1 MGMDEERWK
10 KWESPFRQP
19 VSRRALVRGAA
30 LTSAALRLGGFGLSA
45 RAAQAEPGPAP
56 LTGTAPVLVR
66 NAALVITMD
75 PTLGEG
81 PLGIISNGDVLF
93 RGETLV
99 AAGRGLSAP
108 GATVLDAS
116 GKIVL
121 PGFVDGHTHLVQSI
135 YRGGCA
141 DQDLLGWLTNC
152 KRPVSDAL
160 TPPDVYAAVRLSTLD
175 TISTGVTTVVDWAGA
190 WRPELAREYIRAL
203 ADSGLRFVFA
213 FAQPRQRADGI
224 KRIKEEL
231 IDPNPRA
238 TLQVTGLPGMKN
250 LELLTAMTEVARA
263 LDVMLNVHLLE
274 NIRQR
279 DDGEFR
285 SVQQA
290 GALGPD
296 LLVNHAIH
304 LTDEEIG
311 ILGAHNVRATYNPLS
326 NMRLAS
332 GIMRLPDLHKAGI
345 KVALGLDGGTND
357 TSDMFSNMRAAVGLQ
372 RVQWLRADIFPT
384 VHDVLRMATL
394 GGAEVLDMGE
404 TIGSLTPGKK
414 ADVVILNPSGVNFAP
429 CWDWVSQI
437 VFNGQPANVEYV
449 FVAGKP
455 LKAAGQLVG
464 VSPPEVVRAAESAAQ
479 RVRTALQ
486 R

>member
-56 LTGTAPVLVR
+56 LTGTAPVLIR

-213 FAQPRQRADGI
+213 FAQPRQSADGI

-238 TLQVTGLPGMKN
+238 TLQVTGLPGIQN
-250 LELLTAMTEVARA
+250 LELPRAATAIRPSFERPGSARFGSSLGGRGWHEPDRRGDRPAQARA
-263 LDVMLNVHLLE
+263 HH
-274 NIRQR
+274 
-279 DDGEFR
+279 DGAR
-285 SVQQA
+285 CPAPARPPA
-290 GALGPD
+290 GGRVSSPP
-296 LLVNHAIH
+296 
-304 LTDEEIG
+304 
-311 ILGAHNVRATYNPLS
+311 VRAQG
-326 NMRLAS
+326 R
-332 GIMRLPDLHKAGI
+332 
-345 KVALGLDGGTND
+345 
-357 TSDMFSNMRAAVGLQ
+357 RAAAPGSDRGNPRHQ
-372 RVQWLRADIFPT
+372 RAPDRRARPRGST
-384 VHDVLRMATL
+384 GHSHGRPRPLPRAL
-394 GGAEVLDMGE
+394 SGPAE
-404 TIGSLTPGKK
+404 
-414 ADVVILNPSGVNFAP
+414 PSG
-429 CWDWVSQI
+429 S
-437 VFNGQPANVEYV
+437 
-449 FVAGKP
+449 
-455 LKAAGQLVG
+455 
-464 VSPPEVVRAAESAAQ
+464 
-479 RVRTALQ
+479 RVRHH